1 MNVLIK
7 QIMKQIYSFYL
18 FLVLFLTPAFC
29 YSQGFQ
35 VNFQGQKQQAMGCAG
50 TALQIDGASLF
61 FNPGASA
68 FAKENSVNIA
78 VTPIFAN
85 VMYVDSATNDVYR
98 TENPVGTPFSAYGL
112 FQLKEDGK
120 LKLGIAAY
128 TPFGSTVQWE
138 KNWIGRFAITRLEL
152 KAIFIQPTISYRI
165 SDKIGIGAGFVYSTG
180 NVNLQKDIPVQ
191 FEDGTFAKAEL
202 AGKAQGF
209 GYNLGVQINAS
220 EKLGIGIN
228 FRSKVQMNLND
239 GEATF
244 TVPSGLDPNFP
255 DGKFVG
261 ALPLPQVTTLGF
273 SYKMNDKWAFVLD
286 INHVAWKAYD
296 TLAFDYELNT
306 ASLLDTKSPRN
317 YKNIVA
323 FRAGAS
329 YKVMEN
335 LEVRFGGGY
344 GLTPVQDGYVTPE
357 TPDGNRAYGTFGL
370 GYELGKHFAID
381 ASCYYTQITRA
392 AINYETNLSG
402 TFTTKALA
410 AGIGFIYKW

>member
-1 MNVLIK
+1 MYS
-7 QIMKQIYSFYL
+7 MKQIYSFYL
-18 FLVLFLTPAFC
+18 FLGLFLIPHFS

-50 TALQIDGASLF
+50 TALQTDGASLF

-68 FAKENSVNIA
+68 FAKENSINIA
-78 VTPIFAN
+78 TTPIFAN

-165 SDKIGIGAGFVYSTG
+165 SDKIGVGAGFVYSTG

-209 GYNLGVQINAS
+209 GYNLGVQINAT
-220 EKLGIGIN
+220 EKLGIGLN

-244 TVPSGLDPNFP
+244 TVPEGLDPNFP

-261 ALPLPQVTTLGF
+261 SLPLPQVTTLGL
-273 SYKMNDKWAFVLD
+273 SYKLNDKWAFVLD

-296 TLAFDYELNT
+296 TLAFDYEVNT
-306 ASLLDTKSPRN
+306 TSLLDTKSARD

-329 YKVMEN
+329 YKVMKN

-357 TPDGNRAYGTFGL
+357 TPDGNRAYGTCGL
-370 GYELGKHFAID
+370 GYEIGEHFAID

-392 AINYETNLSG
+392 DINKETNLSG
-402 TFTTKALA
+402 TFTTKAIA

>member
-1 MNVLIK
+1 MHS
-7 QIMKQIYSFYL
+7 MKQIYSFYL
-18 FLVLFLTPAFC
+18 FLGLFLISNVC
-29 YSQGFQ
+29 HSQGFQ

-50 TALQIDGASLF
+50 TALQTDGASLF

-68 FAKENSVNIA
+68 FAKENSVNVA
-78 VTPIFAN
+78 TTPIFAN
-85 VMYVDSATNDVYR
+85 VMYIDSATNDVYR

-165 SDKIGIGAGFVYSTG
+165 SDKIGVGAGFVYSTG

-209 GYNLGVQINAS
+209 GYNLGVQINAT
-220 EKLGIGIN
+220 EKLGIGLN
-228 FRSKVQMNLND
+228 FRSKVQMNLED

-261 ALPLPQVTTLGF
+261 GLPLPQVATLGL
-273 SYKMNDKWAFVLD
+273 SYKLNDKWAFVLD

-296 TLAFDYELNT
+296 TLAFDYETNT
-306 ASLLDTKSPRN
+306 ASLLDTKSPRD

-370 GYELGKHFAID
+370 GYELGEHFAID

-392 AINYETNLSG
+392 DINKETNLSG
-402 TFTTKALA
+402 TFTTKAIA

>member
-1 MNVLIK
+1 
-7 QIMKQIYSFYL
+7 MKQIYSFYL
-18 FLVLFLTPAFC
+18 FLGLFLIPTIAF
-29 YSQGFQ
+29 SQGFQ

-50 TALQIDGASLF
+50 TALQTDGASLF

-68 FAKENSVNIA
+68 FAKENSVNVA
-78 VTPIFAN
+78 TTPIFAN
-85 VMYVDSATNDVYR
+85 VMYIDSATNDVYR

-120 LKLGIAAY
+120 LKLGIAVY

-152 KAIFIQPTISYRI
+152 KAIFIQPTVSYRI
-165 SDKIGIGAGFVYSTG
+165 SDKIGVGAGFVYSTG

-209 GYNLGVQINAS
+209 GYNLGVQINAT
-220 EKLGIGIN
+220 EKLGIGLN

-261 ALPLPQVTTLGF
+261 GLPLPQVTTLGL
-273 SYKMNDKWAFVLD
+273 SYKLDDKWAFVLD

-296 TLAFDYELNT
+296 TLAFDYETNT
-306 ASLLDTKSPRN
+306 TSLLDTKSARD

-323 FRAGAS
+323 FRAGAA
-329 YKVMEN
+329 YKVMKN
-335 LEVRFGGGY
+335 LEIRFGGGY

-370 GYELGKHFAID
+370 GYELGEHFAID

-392 AINYETNLSG
+392 DINKETNLSG
-402 TFTTKALA
+402 TFITKAIA

>member
-1 MNVLIK
+1 
-7 QIMKQIYSFYL
+7 MKQIYSFYL
-18 FLVLFLTPAFC
+18 FLGLFLMPNVS

-50 TALQIDGASLF
+50 TALQTDGASLF

-68 FAKENSVNIA
+68 FAKENSVNVA
-78 VTPIFAN
+78 TTPIFAN
-85 VMYVDSATNDVYR
+85 VMYIDSATNDVYR
-98 TENPVGTPFSAYGL
+98 TENPIGTPFSAYGL

-165 SDKIGIGAGFVYSTG
+165 SDKIGVGAGFIYSTG

-209 GYNLGVQINAS
+209 GYNLGVQINAT
-220 EKLGIGIN
+220 EKFGIGLN
-228 FRSKVQMNLND
+228 FRSKVQMSLND

-244 TVPSGLDPNFP
+244 TVPEGLDPNFP

-261 ALPLPQVTTLGF
+261 GLPLPQVTTLGL
-273 SYKMNDKWAFVLD
+273 SYKLNDKWAFVLD
-286 INHVAWKAYD
+286 INHVGWKAYD
-296 TLAFDYELNT
+296 TLAFDYETNT
-306 ASLLDTKSPRN
+306 TSLLDTKSARD

-329 YKVMEN
+329 YKVMKN
-335 LEVRFGGGY
+335 LEVRLGGGY

-370 GYELGKHFAID
+370 GYEIGEHFAID

-392 AINYETNLSG
+392 DINKETNLSG
-402 TFTTKALA
+402 TFTTKAIA

>member
-1 MNVLIK
+1 MYS
-7 QIMKQIYSFYL
+7 MKQIYSFYL
-18 FLVLFLTPAFC
+18 FLGLFLIPHVS

-50 TALQIDGASLF
+50 TALQTDGASLF

-68 FAKENSVNIA
+68 FAKENSVNVA
-78 VTPIFAN
+78 TTPIFAN
-85 VMYVDSATNDVYR
+85 VMYIDSATNDVYR

-112 FQLKEDGK
+112 FQLKKDGK

-165 SDKIGIGAGFVYSTG
+165 SDKIGVGAGFVYSTG

-209 GYNLGVQINAS
+209 GYNLGVQINAT
-220 EKLGIGIN
+220 EKLGIGLN

-239 GEATF
+239 GKATF
-244 TVPSGLDPNFP
+244 TVPEGLDPNFP

-261 ALPLPQVTTLGF
+261 SLPLPQVTTLGL
-273 SYKMNDKWAFVLD
+273 SYKLNDKWAFVLD

-296 TLAFDYELNT
+296 TLAFDYEVNT
-306 ASLLDTKSPRN
+306 TSLLDTKSARN

-329 YKVMEN
+329 YKVMKN

-357 TPDGNRAYGTFGL
+357 TPDGKRAYGTFGL
-370 GYELGKHFAID
+370 GYELGEHFAID

-392 AINYETNLSG
+392 DINKETNLSG
-402 TFTTKALA
+402 TFTTKAIA

>member
-1 MNVLIK
+1 MYS
-7 QIMKQIYSFYL
+7 MKQNYSFYL
-18 FLVLFLTPAFC
+18 LIGTFLISAISF
-29 YSQGFQ
+29 SQGFQ

-50 TALQIDGASLF
+50 TALQSDGASLF

-78 VTPIFAN
+78 TTPIFAN

-165 SDKIGIGAGFVYSTG
+165 SDKIGVGAGFVYSTG

-209 GYNLGVQINAS
+209 GYNLGVQINAT
-220 EKLGIGIN
+220 EKLGIGLN

-261 ALPLPQVTTLGF
+261 GLPLPQVATLGL
-273 SYKMNDKWAFVLD
+273 SYKLNEKWAFVLD
-286 INHVAWKAYD
+286 INHVGWKAYD
-296 TLAFDYELNT
+296 TLAFDYETNT
-306 ASLLDTKSPRN
+306 TSLLDTKSPRN

-323 FRAGAS
+323 FRAGAA
-329 YKVMEN
+329 YKVMKN
-335 LEVRFGGGY
+335 LELRFGGGY

-392 AINYETNLSG
+392 DINQETNLSG
-402 TFTTKALA
+402 TFTTKAIA

>member
-1 MNVLIK
+1 MHS
-7 QIMKQIYSFYL
+7 MKQIYSFYL
-18 FLVLFLTPAFC
+18 LLGLFLIPNVS

-50 TALQIDGASLF
+50 TALQTDGASLF

-68 FAKENSVNIA
+68 FAKENSVNVA
-78 VTPIFAN
+78 TTPIFAN
-85 VMYVDSATNDVYR
+85 VMYIDSATNDVYR

-165 SDKIGIGAGFVYSTG
+165 SDKIGVGAGFVYSTG

-209 GYNLGVQINAS
+209 GYNLGVQINAT
-220 EKLGIGIN
+220 EKLGIGLN

-239 GEATF
+239 GKATF
-244 TVPSGLDPNFP
+244 TVPEGLDPNFP

-261 ALPLPQVTTLGF
+261 SLPLPQVTTLGL
-273 SYKMNDKWAFVLD
+273 SYKLNDKWAFVLD

-296 TLAFDYELNT
+296 TLAFDYEVNT
-306 ASLLDTKSPRN
+306 TSLLDTKSARD

-329 YKVMEN
+329 YKVMKN

-370 GYELGKHFAID
+370 GYELGEHFAID

-392 AINYETNLSG
+392 DINKETNLSG
-402 TFTTKALA
+402 TFTTKAIA

>member
-1 MNVLIK
+1 
-7 QIMKQIYSFYL
+7 MKQIYSFYL
-18 FLVLFLTPAFC
+18 FLGLFLIPHVS

-50 TALQIDGASLF
+50 TALQTDGASLF

-68 FAKENSVNIA
+68 FAKENSVNVA
-78 VTPIFAN
+78 TTPIFAN
-85 VMYVDSATNDVYR
+85 VMYIDSATNDVYR

-112 FQLKEDGK
+112 FQLKKDGK

-165 SDKIGIGAGFVYSTG
+165 SDKIGVGAGFVYSTG

-209 GYNLGVQINAS
+209 GYNLGVQINAT
-220 EKLGIGIN
+220 EKLGIGLN

-239 GEATF
+239 GKATF
-244 TVPSGLDPNFP
+244 TVPEGLDPNFP

-261 ALPLPQVTTLGF
+261 SLPLPQVTTLGL
-273 SYKMNDKWAFVLD
+273 SYKLNDKWAFVLD

-296 TLAFDYELNT
+296 TLSFDYEVNT
-306 ASLLDTKSPRN
+306 TSLLDTKSARD

-329 YKVMEN
+329 YKVMKN

-370 GYELGKHFAID
+370 GYELGEHFAID

-392 AINYETNLSG
+392 DINKETNLSG
-402 TFTTKALA
+402 TFTTKAIA

>member
-1 MNVLIK
+1 MYS
-7 QIMKQIYSFYL
+7 MKQIYSFYL
-18 FLVLFLTPAFC
+18 FLGLFLMPNVS

-50 TALQIDGASLF
+50 TALQTDGASLF

-68 FAKENSVNIA
+68 FAKENSVNVA
-78 VTPIFAN
+78 TTPIFAN
-85 VMYVDSATNDVYR
+85 VMYIDSATNDVYR

-165 SDKIGIGAGFVYSTG
+165 SDKIGVGAGFIYSTG

-209 GYNLGVQINAS
+209 GYNLGVQINAT
-220 EKLGIGIN
+220 EKFGIGLN
-228 FRSKVQMNLND
+228 FRSKVQMSLND

-244 TVPSGLDPNFP
+244 TVPEGLDPNFP

-261 ALPLPQVTTLGF
+261 GLPLPQVTTLGL
-273 SYKMNDKWAFVLD
+273 SYKLDDKWAFVLD
-286 INHVAWKAYD
+286 INHVGWKAYD
-296 TLAFDYELNT
+296 TLAFDYETNT
-306 ASLLDTKSPRN
+306 TSLLDTKSARD

-329 YKVMEN
+329 YKVMKN

-370 GYELGKHFAID
+370 GYEIGEHFAID

-392 AINYETNLSG
+392 DINKETNLSG
-402 TFTTKALA
+402 TFTTKAIA

>member
-1 MNVLIK
+1 MYS
-7 QIMKQIYSFYL
+7 MKQIYSFYL
-18 FLVLFLTPAFC
+18 FLGLFLIPHVS

-50 TALQIDGASLF
+50 TALQTDGASLF

-68 FAKENSVNIA
+68 FAKENSVNVA
-78 VTPIFAN
+78 TTPIFAN
-85 VMYVDSATNDVYR
+85 VMYIDSATNDVYR

-112 FQLKEDGK
+112 FQLKKDGK

-165 SDKIGIGAGFVYSTG
+165 SDKIGVGAGFVYSTG

-209 GYNLGVQINAS
+209 GYNLGVQINAT
-220 EKLGIGIN
+220 EKLGIGLN

-239 GEATF
+239 GKATF
-244 TVPSGLDPNFP
+244 TVPEGLDPNFP

-261 ALPLPQVTTLGF
+261 SLPLPQVTTLGL
-273 SYKMNDKWAFVLD
+273 SYKLNDKWAFVLD

-296 TLAFDYELNT
+296 TLAFDYEVNT
-306 ASLLDTKSPRN
+306 TSLLDTKSARD

-329 YKVMEN
+329 YKVMKN

-370 GYELGKHFAID
+370 GYKLGEHFAID

-392 AINYETNLSG
+392 DINKETNLSG
-402 TFTTKALA
+402 TFTTKAIA

>member
-1 MNVLIK
+1 
-7 QIMKQIYSFYL
+7 MKQIYSFYL
-18 FLVLFLTPAFC
+18 FLGLFLIPHFS

-50 TALQIDGASLF
+50 TALQTDGASLF

-68 FAKENSVNIA
+68 FAKENSVNVA
-78 VTPIFAN
+78 TTPIFAN
-85 VMYVDSATNDVYR
+85 VMYIDSATNDVYR

-112 FQLKEDGK
+112 FQLKKDGK

-165 SDKIGIGAGFVYSTG
+165 SDKIGVGAGFVYSTG

-209 GYNLGVQINAS
+209 GYNLGVQINAT
-220 EKLGIGIN
+220 EKLGIGLN
-228 FRSKVQMNLND
+228 FRSKVQMNLNN
-239 GEATF
+239 GKATF
-244 TVPSGLDPNFP
+244 TVPEGLDPNFP

-261 ALPLPQVTTLGF
+261 SLPLPQVTTLGL
-273 SYKMNDKWAFVLD
+273 SYKLNDKWAFVLD

-296 TLAFDYELNT
+296 TLAFDYEVNT
-306 ASLLDTKSPRN
+306 TSLLDTKSARN

-329 YKVMEN
+329 YKVMKN

-357 TPDGNRAYGTFGL
+357 TPDGKRAYGTFGL
-370 GYELGKHFAID
+370 GYELGEHFAID

-392 AINYETNLSG
+392 DINKETNLSG
-402 TFTTKALA
+402 TFTTKAIA

>member
-1 MNVLIK
+1 
-7 QIMKQIYSFYL
+7 MKQNYSFYL
-18 FLVLFLTPAFC
+18 LIGTFLISAISF
-29 YSQGFQ
+29 SQGFQ

-50 TALQIDGASLF
+50 TALQTDGASLF

-68 FAKENSVNIA
+68 FAKENSVNVA
-78 VTPIFAN
+78 TTPIFAK
-85 VMYVDSATNDVYR
+85 VMYIDSATNDVYR

-165 SDKIGIGAGFVYSTG
+165 SDKIGVGAGFVYSTG

-209 GYNLGVQINAS
+209 GYNLGIQINAT
-220 EKLGIGIN
+220 EKLGIGLN

-261 ALPLPQVTTLGF
+261 GLPLPQVTTLGL
-273 SYKMNDKWAFVLD
+273 SYKLNDKWAFVLD
-286 INHVAWKAYD
+286 INHVGWKAYD
-296 TLAFDYELNT
+296 TLAFDYETNT

-323 FRAGAS
+323 FRAGAA
-329 YKVMEN
+329 YKVMKN

-370 GYELGKHFAID
+370 GYEIGEHFAID

-392 AINYETNLSG
+392 DINQETNLSG
-402 TFTTKALA
+402 TFTTKAIA

>member
-1 MNVLIK
+1 
-7 QIMKQIYSFYL
+7 MKQIYSFYL
-18 FLVLFLTPAFC
+18 FLGTFLIPAVSF
-29 YSQGFQ
+29 SQGFQ
-35 VNFQGQKQQAMGCAG
+35 VNFQGQKQQAMGSAG
-50 TALQIDGASLF
+50 TALQTDGASLF

-68 FAKENSVNIA
+68 FSKENSVNIA
-78 VTPIFAN
+78 TTPIFAN
-85 VMYVDSATNDVYR
+85 IMYVDSATNQVYR

-112 FQLKEDGK
+112 FQLKKDGK

-165 SDKIGIGAGFVYSTG
+165 SDKIGLGAGFVYSTG

-191 FEDGTFAKAEL
+191 FADGTFAKAEL

-209 GYNLGVQINAS
+209 GYNLGIQINAT
-220 EKLGIGIN
+220 EKLGIGLN
-228 FRSKVQMNLND
+228 FRSKVQMNLKD
-239 GEATF
+239 GLATF
-244 TVPSGLDPNFP
+244 TVPEGLDTNFP

-296 TLAFDYELNT
+296 TLAFDYEQNT
-306 ASLLDTKSPRN
+306 TSLLDTKSARN

-335 LEVRFGGGY
+335 LELRFGGGY
-344 GLTPVQDGYVTPE
+344 GLTPVQNGYITPE
-357 TPDGNRAYGTFGL
+357 TPDGNRAYGTCGL

-381 ASCYYTQITRA
+381 ASFYYTQIKRA
-392 AINYETNLSG
+392 DSNKETNLSG
-402 TFTTKALA
+402 TFTTKAVA

>member
-1 MNVLIK
+1 
-7 QIMKQIYSFYL
+7 
-18 FLVLFLTPAFC
+18 
-29 YSQGFQ
+29 
-35 VNFQGQKQQAMGCAG
+35 
-50 TALQIDGASLF
+50 
-61 FNPGASA
+61 
-68 FAKENSVNIA
+68 
-78 VTPIFAN
+78 
-85 VMYVDSATNDVYR
+85 MYVDSATNDVYR

-165 SDKIGIGAGFVYSTG
+165 SDKIGVGAGFVYSTG

-209 GYNLGVQINAS
+209 GYNLGVQINAT
-220 EKLGIGIN
+220 EKLGIGFN

-261 ALPLPQVTTLGF
+261 GLPLPQVATLGL
-273 SYKMNDKWAFVLD
+273 SYKLNEKWAFVLD
-286 INHVAWKAYD
+286 INHVGWKVYD
-296 TLAFDYELNT
+296 TLAFDYETNT
-306 ASLLDTKSPRN
+306 TSLLDTKSPRN

-323 FRAGAS
+323 FRAGAA
-329 YKVMEN
+329 YKVMKN
-335 LEVRFGGGY
+335 LELRFGGGY

-392 AINYETNLSG
+392 DINQETNLSG
-402 TFTTKALA
+402 TFTTKAIA

>member
-1 MNVLIK
+1 MHS
-7 QIMKQIYSFYL
+7 MKQIYSFYL
-18 FLVLFLTPAFC
+18 FLGLFLIPNVS

-50 TALQIDGASLF
+50 TALQTDGASLF

-68 FAKENSVNIA
+68 FAKENSVNVA
-78 VTPIFAN
+78 TTPIFAN
-85 VMYVDSATNDVYR
+85 VMYIDSATNDVYR

-165 SDKIGIGAGFVYSTG
+165 SDKIGVGAGFVYSTG

-209 GYNLGVQINAS
+209 GYNLGVQINAT
-220 EKLGIGIN
+220 EKLGIGLN

-261 ALPLPQVTTLGF
+261 GLPLPQVTTLGL
-273 SYKMNDKWAFVLD
+273 SYKLNDKWAFVLD

-296 TLAFDYELNT
+296 TLAFDYEINT
-306 ASLLDTKSPRN
+306 TSLLDTKSARD

-329 YKVMEN
+329 YKVMKN
-335 LEVRFGGGY
+335 VEVRFGGGY

-370 GYELGKHFAID
+370 GYELGEHFAID

-392 AINYETNLSG
+392 DINKETNLNG
-402 TFTTKALA
+402 TFTTKAIA

>member
-1 MNVLIK
+1 
-7 QIMKQIYSFYL
+7 MKQIYSFYL
-18 FLVLFLTPAFC
+18 FLGLFLIPVVSF
-29 YSQGFQ
+29 SQGFQ

-50 TALQIDGASLF
+50 TALQTDGASLF

-78 VTPIFAN
+78 TTPIFAN

-165 SDKIGIGAGFVYSTG
+165 SDKIGVGAGFIYSTG

-209 GYNLGVQINAS
+209 GYNLGVQINAT
-220 EKLGIGIN
+220 EKLGIGLN

-239 GEATF
+239 GKATF

-261 ALPLPQVTTLGF
+261 GLPYPLHQNQTNYRYPHPIPQKLLHFVSAVLLFPTSTNY
-273 SYKMNDKWAFVLD
+273 YKQ
-286 INHVAWKAYD
+286 
-296 TLAFDYELNT
+296 
-306 ASLLDTKSPRN
+306 
-317 YKNIVA
+317 
-323 FRAGAS
+323 
-329 YKVMEN
+329 
-335 LEVRFGGGY
+335 Y
-344 GLTPVQDGYVTPE
+344 GPE
-357 TPDGNRAYGTFGL
+357 TLKHHAQSRSLYFARQYHKRLFPFLFGYML
-370 GYELGKHFAID
+370 LAPEKDLIPTHHFLPNK
-381 ASCYYTQITRA
+381 T
-392 AINYETNLSG
+392 LP
-402 TFTTKALA
+402 TTS
-410 AGIGFIYKW
+410 

>member
-29 YSQGFQ
+29 YPQGFQ

-50 TALQIDGASLF
+50 TALQTDGASLF

-120 LKLGIAAY
+120 LKLGIGAY

-244 TVPSGLDPNFP
+244 TVPSGLEPNFP

>member
-1 MNVLIK
+1 MYS
-7 QIMKQIYSFYL
+7 MKQIYSFYL
-18 FLVLFLTPAFC
+18 FLGLFLIPHFS

-50 TALQIDGASLF
+50 TALQTDGASLF

-68 FAKENSVNIA
+68 FAKENSVNVA
-78 VTPIFAN
+78 TTPIFAN
-85 VMYVDSATNDVYR
+85 VMYIDSATNDVYR

-112 FQLKEDGK
+112 FQLKKDGK

-165 SDKIGIGAGFVYSTG
+165 SDKIGVGAGFVYSTG

-209 GYNLGVQINAS
+209 GYNLGVQINAT
-220 EKLGIGIN
+220 EKLGIGLN

-239 GEATF
+239 GKATF
-244 TVPSGLDPNFP
+244 TVPEGLDPNFP

-261 ALPLPQVTTLGF
+261 SLPLPQVTTLGL
-273 SYKMNDKWAFVLD
+273 SYKLNDKWAFVLD

-296 TLAFDYELNT
+296 TLAFDYEVNT
-306 ASLLDTKSPRN
+306 TSLLDTKSARD

-329 YKVMEN
+329 YKVMKN

-370 GYELGKHFAID
+370 GYKLGEHFAID

-392 AINYETNLSG
+392 DINKETNLSG
-402 TFTTKALA
+402 TFTTKAIA

>member
-1 MNVLIK
+1 MHS
-7 QIMKQIYSFYL
+7 MKQIYSFYL
-18 FLVLFLTPAFC
+18 LLGLFLIPNVS

-50 TALQIDGASLF
+50 TALQTDGASLF

-78 VTPIFAN
+78 TTPIFAN

-112 FQLKEDGK
+112 FQLKKDGK

-152 KAIFIQPTISYRI
+152 KAIFIQPTISCRI
-165 SDKIGIGAGFVYSTG
+165 SDKIGVGAGFVYSTG

-209 GYNLGVQINAS
+209 GYNLGVQINAT
-220 EKLGIGIN
+220 EKLGIGLN

-239 GEATF
+239 GKATF
-244 TVPSGLDPNFP
+244 TVPFGLDPNFP

-261 ALPLPQVTTLGF
+261 SLPLPQVTTLGL
-273 SYKMNDKWAFVLD
+273 SYKLNDKWAFVLD

-296 TLAFDYELNT
+296 TLAFDYEVNT
-306 ASLLDTKSPRN
+306 TSLLDTKSPRD

-370 GYELGKHFAID
+370 GYELGEHFAID

-392 AINYETNLSG
+392 DINKETNLSG
-402 TFTTKALA
+402 TFTTKAIA

>member
-1 MNVLIK
+1 MYS
-7 QIMKQIYSFYL
+7 MKQIYSFYL
-18 FLVLFLTPAFC
+18 FLGLFLIPNVS

-50 TALQIDGASLF
+50 TALQTDGASLF

-68 FAKENSVNIA
+68 FAKENSVNVA
-78 VTPIFAN
+78 TTPIFAN
-85 VMYVDSATNDVYR
+85 VMYIDSATNDVYR

-165 SDKIGIGAGFVYSTG
+165 SDKIGVGAGFIYSTG

-191 FEDGTFAKAEL
+191 FEDGTFGKAEL

-209 GYNLGVQINAS
+209 GYNLGVQINAT
-220 EKLGIGIN
+220 EKLGIGLN

-261 ALPLPQVTTLGF
+261 GLPLPQVTTLGL
-273 SYKMNDKWAFVLD
+273 SYKLNDKWAFVLD

-296 TLAFDYELNT
+296 TLAFDYEVNT
-306 ASLLDTKSPRN
+306 TSLLDTKSARD

-329 YKVMEN
+329 YKVMKN

-370 GYELGKHFAID
+370 GYELGEHFAID

-392 AINYETNLSG
+392 DINKETNLSG
-402 TFTTKALA
+402 TFTTKAIA

>member
-1 MNVLIK
+1 
-7 QIMKQIYSFYL
+7 MKQIYSFYL
-18 FLVLFLTPAFC
+18 FLGLFLIPNVC
-29 YSQGFQ
+29 HSQGFQ

-50 TALQIDGASLF
+50 TALQTDGASLF

-68 FAKENSVNIA
+68 FAKENSVNVA
-78 VTPIFAN
+78 TTPIFAN
-85 VMYVDSATNDVYR
+85 VMYIDSATNDVYR

-165 SDKIGIGAGFVYSTG
+165 SDKIGVGAGFVYSTG

-209 GYNLGVQINAS
+209 GYNLGVQINAT
-220 EKLGIGIN
+220 EKLGIGLN
-228 FRSKVQMNLND
+228 FRSKVQMNLED

-261 ALPLPQVTTLGF
+261 GLPLPQVATLGL
-273 SYKMNDKWAFVLD
+273 SYKLNDKWAFVLD

-296 TLAFDYELNT
+296 TLAFDYETNT
-306 ASLLDTKSPRN
+306 ASLLDTKSPRD

-370 GYELGKHFAID
+370 GYELGEHFVID

-392 AINYETNLSG
+392 DINKETHLSG
-402 TFTTKALA
+402 TFTTKAIA
-410 AGIGFIYKW
+410 AGLGFIYKW

>member
-1 MNVLIK
+1 
-7 QIMKQIYSFYL
+7 
-18 FLVLFLTPAFC
+18 
-29 YSQGFQ
+29 

-50 TALQIDGASLF
+50 TALQTDGASLF

-68 FAKENSVNIA
+68 FAKENSVNVA
-78 VTPIFAN
+78 TTPIFAN
-85 VMYVDSATNDVYR
+85 VMYIDSATNDVYR

-112 FQLKEDGK
+112 FQLKKDGK

-165 SDKIGIGAGFVYSTG
+165 SDKIGVGAGFVYSTG

-209 GYNLGVQINAS
+209 GYNLGVQINAT
-220 EKLGIGIN
+220 EKLGIGLN

-239 GEATF
+239 GKATF
-244 TVPSGLDPNFP
+244 TVPEGLDPNFP

-261 ALPLPQVTTLGF
+261 SLPLPQVTTLGL
-273 SYKMNDKWAFVLD
+273 SYKLNDKWAFVLD
-286 INHVAWKAYD
+286 INHVVWKAYD
-296 TLAFDYELNT
+296 TLAFDYEVNT
-306 ASLLDTKSPRN
+306 TSLLDTKSARD

-329 YKVMEN
+329 YKVMKN

-370 GYELGKHFAID
+370 GYELGEHFAID

-392 AINYETNLSG
+392 DINKETNLSG
-402 TFTTKALA
+402 TFTTKAIA

>member
-1 MNVLIK
+1 MYS
-7 QIMKQIYSFYL
+7 MKQIYSFYL
-18 FLVLFLTPAFC
+18 FLGLFLIPHVS

-50 TALQIDGASLF
+50 TALQTDGASLF

-68 FAKENSVNIA
+68 FAKENSVNVA
-78 VTPIFAN
+78 TTPIFAN
-85 VMYVDSATNDVYR
+85 VMYIDSATNDVYR

-112 FQLKEDGK
+112 FQLKKDGK

-165 SDKIGIGAGFVYSTG
+165 SDKIGVGAGFVYSTG

-209 GYNLGVQINAS
+209 GYNLGVQINAT
-220 EKLGIGIN
+220 EKLGIGLN

-239 GEATF
+239 GKATF
-244 TVPSGLDPNFP
+244 TVPEGLDPNFP

-261 ALPLPQVTTLGF
+261 SLPLPQVTTLGL
-273 SYKMNDKWAFVLD
+273 SYKLNDKWAFVLD

-296 TLAFDYELNT
+296 TLAFDYEVNT
-306 ASLLDTKSPRN
+306 TSLLDTKSARD

-329 YKVMEN
+329 YKVMKN

-370 GYELGKHFAID
+370 GYELGEHFAID

-392 AINYETNLSG
+392 DINKETNLSG
-402 TFTTKALA
+402 TFTTKAIA

>member
-1 MNVLIK
+1 MYS
-7 QIMKQIYSFYL
+7 MKQNYSFYL
-18 FLVLFLTPAFC
+18 LIGTFLISAISF
-29 YSQGFQ
+29 SQGFQ

-50 TALQIDGASLF
+50 TALQTDGASLF

-68 FAKENSVNIA
+68 FAKENSVNVA
-78 VTPIFAN
+78 TTPIFAN
-85 VMYVDSATNDVYR
+85 VMYIDSATNDVYR

-165 SDKIGIGAGFVYSTG
+165 SDKIGVGAGFVYSTG

-209 GYNLGVQINAS
+209 GYNLGIQINAT
-220 EKLGIGIN
+220 EKLGIGLN

-261 ALPLPQVTTLGF
+261 GLPLPQVTTLGL
-273 SYKMNDKWAFVLD
+273 SYKLNDKWAFVLD
-286 INHVAWKAYD
+286 INHVGWKAYD
-296 TLAFDYELNT
+296 TLAFDYETNT

-323 FRAGAS
+323 FRAGAA
-329 YKVMEN
+329 YKVMKN

-370 GYELGKHFAID
+370 GYEIGEHFAID

-392 AINYETNLSG
+392 DINQETNLSG
-402 TFTTKALA
+402 TFTTKAIA

>member
-1 MNVLIK
+1 MHS
-7 QIMKQIYSFYL
+7 MKQIYSFYL
-18 FLVLFLTPAFC
+18 FLGLFLIPNVS

-50 TALQIDGASLF
+50 TALQTDGASLF

-68 FAKENSVNIA
+68 FAKENSVNVA
-78 VTPIFAN
+78 TTPIFAN
-85 VMYVDSATNDVYR
+85 VMYIDSATNDVYR

-165 SDKIGIGAGFVYSTG
+165 SDKIGVGAGFIYSTG

-209 GYNLGVQINAS
+209 GYNLGVQINAT
-220 EKLGIGIN
+220 EKLGIGLN

-261 ALPLPQVTTLGF
+261 GLPLPQVTILGL
-273 SYKMNDKWAFVLD
+273 SYKLNDKWAFVLD

-296 TLAFDYELNT
+296 TLAFDYEVNT
-306 ASLLDTKSPRN
+306 TSLLDTKSARD

-329 YKVMEN
+329 YKVMKN

-370 GYELGKHFAID
+370 GYEFGEHFAID

-392 AINYETNLSG
+392 DINKETNLSG
-402 TFTTKALA
+402 TFTTKAIA

>member
-1 MNVLIK
+1 M
-7 QIMKQIYSFYL
+7 
-18 FLVLFLTPAFC
+18 
-29 YSQGFQ
+29 
-35 VNFQGQKQQAMGCAG
+35 NFQGQKQQAMGCAG
-50 TALQIDGASLF
+50 TALQTDGASLF

-68 FAKENSVNIA
+68 FAKENSVNVA
-78 VTPIFAN
+78 TTPIFAN
-85 VMYVDSATNDVYR
+85 VMYIDSATNDVYR

-112 FQLKEDGK
+112 FQLKKDGK

-165 SDKIGIGAGFVYSTG
+165 SDKIGVGAGFVYSTG

-209 GYNLGVQINAS
+209 GYNLGVQINAT
-220 EKLGIGIN
+220 EKLGIGLN

-239 GEATF
+239 GKATF
-244 TVPSGLDPNFP
+244 TVPEGLDPNFP

-261 ALPLPQVTTLGF
+261 SLPLPQVTTLGL
-273 SYKMNDKWAFVLD
+273 SYKLNDKWAFVLD

-296 TLAFDYELNT
+296 TLAFDYEVNT
-306 ASLLDTKSPRN
+306 TSLLDTKSARD

-329 YKVMEN
+329 YKVMKN

-370 GYELGKHFAID
+370 GYELGEHFAID

-392 AINYETNLSG
+392 DINKETNLSG
-402 TFTTKALA
+402 TFTTKAIA

>member
-1 MNVLIK
+1 
-7 QIMKQIYSFYL
+7 MKQIYSFYL
-18 FLVLFLTPAFC
+18 FLGLFLIPNVS

-50 TALQIDGASLF
+50 TALQTDGASLF

-68 FAKENSVNIA
+68 FAKENSVNVA
-78 VTPIFAN
+78 TTPIFAN
-85 VMYVDSATNDVYR
+85 VMYIDSATNDVYR

-165 SDKIGIGAGFVYSTG
+165 SDKIGVGAGFIYSTG

-209 GYNLGVQINAS
+209 GYNLGVQINAT
-220 EKLGIGIN
+220 EKLGIGLN

-261 ALPLPQVTTLGF
+261 GLPLPQVTILGL
-273 SYKMNDKWAFVLD
+273 SYKLNDKWAFVLD

-296 TLAFDYELNT
+296 TLAFDYEVNT
-306 ASLLDTKSPRN
+306 TSLLDTKSARD

-329 YKVMEN
+329 YKVMKN

-370 GYELGKHFAID
+370 GYELGEHFAID

-392 AINYETNLSG
+392 DINKETNLSG
-402 TFTTKALA
+402 TFTTKAIA

>member
-1 MNVLIK
+1 MHS
-7 QIMKQIYSFYL
+7 MKQIYIFYL
-18 FLVLFLTPAFC
+18 SLGLFLIPNVSF
-29 YSQGFQ
+29 SQGFQ
-35 VNFQGQKQQAMGCAG
+35 VNFQGQKQQGMGCAG
-50 TALQIDGASLF
+50 TALQTDGASLF

-68 FAKENSVNIA
+68 FAKENSVNVA
-78 VTPIFAN
+78 TTPIFAN
-85 VMYVDSATNDVYR
+85 VMYVDSATNGVYR

-112 FQLKEDGK
+112 FQLKEDSK

-138 KNWIGRFAITRLEL
+138 KNWIGRFALTRLEL

-165 SDKIGIGAGFVYSTG
+165 SDKIGVGAGFVYSTG

-191 FEDGTFAKAEL
+191 FQDGTFAKAEL

-209 GYNLGVQINAS
+209 GYNLGVQINAT
-220 EKLGIGIN
+220 EKLGIGLN

-244 TVPSGLDPNFP
+244 TVPNGLDPNFP

-261 ALPLPQVTTLGF
+261 GLPLPQVTTLGL
-273 SYKMNDKWAFVLD
+273 SYKLNEKWAFVLD
-286 INHVAWKAYD
+286 INHVGWKAYD
-296 TLAFDYELNT
+296 TLAFDYEKNT
-306 ASLLDTKSPRN
+306 ASLLDTKSARD

-329 YKVMEN
+329 FKVMEN

-344 GLTPVQDGYVTPE
+344 GLSPVQDGYVTPE
-357 TPDGNRAYGTFGL
+357 TPDGNRAYGTLGL
-370 GYELGKHFAID
+370 GYEIGDHFAID
-381 ASCYYTQITRA
+381 ASFYYTKLTRA
-392 AINYETNLSG
+392 DINNETNLSG
-402 TFTTKALA
+402 TFTTKAVA